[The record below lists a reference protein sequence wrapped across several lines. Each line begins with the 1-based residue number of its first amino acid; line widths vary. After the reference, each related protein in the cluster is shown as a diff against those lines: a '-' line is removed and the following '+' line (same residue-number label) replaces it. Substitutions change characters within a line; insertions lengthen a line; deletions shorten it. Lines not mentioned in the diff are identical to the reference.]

1 MVVNEAL
8 AYGCIPVVFDSFHTA
23 KEMIPN
29 TETGRL
35 VPAFNLKQYTKTLDG
50 LMKERYRRP
59 NFKVLDNY
67 KEEIITRKWLHV
79 LKNGNE

>member
-1 MVVNEAL
+1 
-8 AYGCIPVVFDSFHTA
+8 
-23 KEMIPN
+23 MIPN

-67 KEEIITRKWLHV
+67 KEEMITRKWLHV